1 MWNSCPFY
9 CKVVLYT
16 LDANNGDKQVS
27 SAQSFQLAVRNPCD
41 TAWLWLHF
49 FPKMTRTFRHVA
61 LFILAKSLCAILEED
76 TIILLKIKERAQ
88 VQGKMSI
95 Y

>member
-1 MWNSCPFY
+1 M
-9 CKVVLYT
+9 LT
-16 LDANNGDKQVS
+16 TGDKQVS
-27 SAQSFQLAVRNPCD
+27 SVHSFQLALRNPCD

-76 TIILLKIKERAQ
+76 TIILLTIKEGAQ
-88 VQGKMSI
+88 VQGKLSI